1 MAYLLDTHTFLWMR
15 HAPDRLGEKAH
26 AVCGEVNSEL
36 VMSLASAWE
45 MAIKLSIGKL
55 RLHETLREI
64 LVDARTTRGIAPLAI
79 KETHVLR
86 VRELPFHHHDP
97 FDRILAA
104 QALEEGLTL
113 LSADA
118 CFDAYAVPRVW

>member
-15 HAPDRLGEKAH
+15 HAPDRLSERAS
-26 AVCGEVNSEL
+26 AVCGEAATEL
-36 VMSLASAWE
+36 TMSLASAWE

-55 RLHETLREI
+55 RLSEPLRDV
-64 LVDARTTRGIAPLAI
+64 LVDARKRGITSLAI
-79 KETHVLR
+79 TEAHVLR
-86 VRELPFHHHDP
+86 VRELPLHHRDP

-104 QALEEGLTL
+104 QALEEGMTL

-118 CFDAYAVPRVW
+118 VFDGYAVPRLW